1 MRNEKMIIQT
11 IEGLYEKK
19 YYIVASPATVDN
31 NPNGYGLYNI
41 YDHESEPET
50 YYLEIGTIY
59 SLVATSTKEYILTHA
74 TANHV
79 LVDDDDIIIP
89 FGEIAD
95 AIIDAEG
102 KTVEE
107 TKDALND
114 IKIHAPELSEMLDSA
129 LHYIEQYSHLNELM

>member
-59 SLVATSTKEYILTHA
+59 SLVAPSTKEYILTHA

-79 LVDDDDIIIP
+79 LAEDDDIIP
-89 FGEIAD
+89 FSEIAD
-95 AIIDAEG
+95 AIINAEG
-102 KTVEE
+102 KTIDE
-107 TKDALND
+107 TKDALTD
-114 IKIHAPELSEMLDSA
+114 IKIHATELSEMIDDTIK
-129 LHYIEQYSHLNELM
+129 YIEQYSHLNELM

>member
-59 SLVATSTKEYILTHA
+59 SLVAPSTKEYILTHA

-79 LVDDDDIIIP
+79 LAEDDDIIP
-89 FGEIAD
+89 FSEIAD
-95 AIIDAEG
+95 AIINVEG
-102 KTVEE
+102 KTIDE
-107 TKDALND
+107 TKDALTD
-114 IKIHAPELSEMLDSA
+114 IKIHATELSEMIDDTIK
-129 LHYIEQYSHLNELM
+129 YIEQYSHLNELM

>member
-11 IEGLYEKK
+11 IEGLYEKN

-59 SLVATSTKEYILTHA
+59 SLVAPSTKEYILTHA

-79 LVDDDDIIIP
+79 LAEDDDIIP
-89 FGEIAD
+89 FSEIAD
-95 AIIDAEG
+95 AIINAEG
-102 KTVEE
+102 KTIDE
-107 TKDALND
+107 TKDALTD
-114 IKIHAPELSEMLDSA
+114 IRIHATELSEMIDDTIK
-129 LHYIEQYSHLNELM
+129 YIEQYSHLNELM

>member
-41 YDHESEPET
+41 YDHDSEPET

-59 SLVATSTKEYILTHA
+59 SLVAPSTREYILTHA

-79 LVDDDDIIIP
+79 LAEDDDIIP
-89 FGEIAD
+89 FSEIAD
-95 AIIDAEG
+95 AIINAEG
-102 KTVEE
+102 KTIDE
-107 TKDALND
+107 TKDALTD
-114 IKIHAPELSEMLDSA
+114 IKIHATELSEMIDDTIK
-129 LHYIEQYSHLNELM
+129 YIEQYSHLNELM

>member
-1 MRNEKMIIQT
+1 MKNEIIIQT

-19 YYIVASPATVDN
+19 YYIVPSPATVDN

-59 SLVATSTKEYILTHA
+59 ALVTSSTKEYILTHA
-74 TANHV
+74 TATHV
-79 LVDDDDIIIP
+79 LAEDDIIIP
-89 FGEIAD
+89 FSEIAD
-95 AIIDAEG
+95 AIINAEG
-102 KTVEE
+102 KTIDE

-114 IKIHAPELSEMLDSA
+114 IKIHAPELSEMIDDA
-129 LHYIEQYSHLNELM
+129 IKYIDQYSHLNELM

>member
-19 YYIVASPATVDN
+19 YYIVASPTTVDN

-59 SLVATSTKEYILTHA
+59 ALVTSSTKEYILTHA
-74 TANHV
+74 TAAHV
-79 LVDDDDIIIP
+79 LAEDNIIIP
-89 FGEIAD
+89 FSEIAD
-95 AIIDAEG
+95 AIINAEG
-102 KTVEE
+102 KTINE

-114 IKIHAPELSEMLDSA
+114 IKIHAPELSKMIDEVIE
-129 LHYIEQYSHLNELM
+129 YIEYNTRISINH

>member
-41 YDHESEPET
+41 YDHDSEPET

-59 SLVATSTKEYILTHA
+59 SLVAPSTKEYILTHA

-79 LVDDDDIIIP
+79 LAEDDDIIP
-89 FGEIAD
+89 FSEIAD
-95 AIIDAEG
+95 AIINAEG
-102 KTVEE
+102 KSIDE
-107 TKDALND
+107 TKDALTD
-114 IKIHAPELSEMLDSA
+114 IKIHAPELSEMIDDTIK
-129 LHYIEQYSHLNELM
+129 YIEQYSHLNELM

>member
-19 YYIVASPATVDN
+19 YYIIASPDTVDN

-59 SLVATSTKEYILTHA
+59 ALVTSNTKEYILTHA
-74 TANHV
+74 TATHV
-79 LVDDDDIIIP
+79 LAEDGIIIP
-89 FGEIAD
+89 FSEIAD
-95 AIIDAEG
+95 AIINAGG
-102 KTVEE
+102 KTVGE
-107 TKDALND
+107 TKDALHD
-114 IKIHAPELSEMLDSA
+114 IEIHAPELVQMIDETIQ
-129 LHYIEQYSHLNELM
+129 YIEYHSNFNDLV

>member
-11 IEGLYEKK
+11 IEGLYDKK

-59 SLVATSTKEYILTHA
+59 SLVAPSTKEYILTHA

-79 LVDDDDIIIP
+79 LAEDDDIIP
-89 FGEIAD
+89 FSEIAD
-95 AIIDAEG
+95 AIINAEG
-102 KTVEE
+102 KTIDE
-107 TKDALND
+107 TKDALTD
-114 IKIHAPELSEMLDSA
+114 IKIHAPELSEMIDDTIK
-129 LHYIEQYSHLNELM
+129 YIEQYSHLNELM

>member
-19 YYIVASPATVDN
+19 YYIVTSPATVDN

-59 SLVATSTKEYILTHA
+59 SLVAPSTKEYILTHA

-79 LVDDDDIIIP
+79 LAEDDDIIP
-89 FGEIAD
+89 FSEIAD
-95 AIIDAEG
+95 AIINAEG
-102 KTVEE
+102 KTIDE
-107 TKDALND
+107 TKDALTD
-114 IKIHAPELSEMLDSA
+114 IKIHATELSEMIDDTIK
-129 LHYIEQYSHLNELM
+129 YIEQYSHLNELM